1 MSRSTGAHD
10 SPASHGCRTPIKKP
24 KRPPNYVGYND
35 ECSDGLFEE
44 NKLFVFNPIFLS
56 IDEFRIHSIHDKSR
70 L

>member
-10 SPASHGCRTPIKKP
+10 SPTSHGCRTPIKKP

-35 ECSDGLFEE
+35 ECSDGLFQE
-44 NKLFVFNPIFLS
+44 NLFSLNDDFLV